1 MSIIKVIELMS
12 NSTKSWEDA
21 TQQAINEASKSV
33 KNIRSVYV
41 KDHCVMVENNKIKQ
55 YRVTVKLSFEV
66 QAKDI
71 VSKKK

>member
-21 TQQAINEASKSV
+21 TQQAIDEASKSV

-66 QAKDI
+66 QDKAT
-71 VSKKK
+71 VAKKK

>member
-41 KDHCVMVENNKIKQ
+41 KDHCVIVENNKIKQ

>member
-1 MSIIKVIELMS
+1 MPIIKVIELMS

>member
-21 TQQAINEASKSV
+21 TQQAIDEASKSV

-66 QAKDI
+66 QEKAT
-71 VSKKK
+71 VVKKK

>member
-1 MSIIKVIELMS
+1 MSTIKVIELMS

-21 TQQAINEASKSV
+21 TQQAINEASLSV

-41 KDHCVMVENNKIKQ
+41 KDHCVAVENNKIKQ

-66 QAKDI
+66 ESKANLL
-71 VSKKK
+71 KKK

>member
-41 KDHCVMVENNKIKQ
+41 KDHCAHIENNKVKE
-55 YRVTVKLSFEV
+55 YRVTVKLSFEIEGKAGPV
-66 QAKDI
+66 
-71 VSKKK
+71 KKR

>member
-21 TQQAINEASKSV
+21 TQQAINEASVSV

-41 KDHCVMVENNKIKQ
+41 KDHCVVVENNKIKQ

-66 QAKDI
+66 ENKANSI
-71 VSKKK
+71 KKK

>member
-55 YRVTVKLSFEV
+55 YRVTVNLSFEI
-66 QAKDI
+66 QEKI
-71 VSKKK
+71 TVSKKK